1 MDELE
6 SFVKFIK
13 DKFTDNEI
21 KMARLINETDL
32 LTYTMLTEKVKEG
45 DKFVDKPTNVLEL
58 SYLKLC
64 AKKFDDAN
72 NMLEK
77 LFLFYVGYSLREFK
91 NTWKLNL
98 NNLDNDLCMKCS
110 YCNIDSNVCP
120 FKLVSYIKKC
130 IADNKF
136 NSKRV
141 FDLLIDKGYREYSKD
156 QYFSEYVVKAI
167 TELVQNNMDLVG
179 AEMLLNSEA
188 IKIEKEE
195 NGKLYY
201 RHIDFNVRDNSFF
214 NNL

>member
-21 KMARLINETDL
+21 KMARFINETDL

-98 NNLDNDLCMKCS
+98 NNLDNDLNMKCS

-120 FKLVSYIKKC
+120 FKLVSY
-130 IADNKF
+130 
-136 NSKRV
+136 
-141 FDLLIDKGYREYSKD
+141 LP
-156 QYFSEYVVKAI
+156 
-167 TELVQNNMDLVG
+167 T
-179 AEMLLNSEA
+179 
-188 IKIEKEE
+188 
-195 NGKLYY
+195 
-201 RHIDFNVRDNSFF
+201 
-214 NNL
+214 